1 MADIF
6 ISYSSSDR
14 PKAKALAEA
23 IEQQGWSVWWDRKI
37 PFGKSFDQVIEQ
49 ELDAARCVVV
59 VWTNASIASDWVKT
73 EAAEGA
79 RRHMLLP
86 VFMDEVK
93 IPLEFRRLQAANLT
107 NWEPG
112 SPNSEFDQLMRH
124 VGEMLGQP
132 TIAEP
137 RKETAF
143 RPQPIRDSA
152 EHHQSEFEQRSPDP
166 SSQEDSNDSRK
177 PRLSISRTPLL
188 IIGGVAALL
197 ILIVVIALRP
207 SGNTPDDR
215 QPRESVLSSTAERQ
229 TEPKVASTEK
239 GLTQRFTDELAAA
252 PTGSEVLY
260 GTGIGGS
267 SIPKSSPDSKG
278 KEAEA
283 LYSKGEQYYSGS
295 GVRQDYAEAAKWY
308 HKAADLDFVPAQ
320 KKLARMYSEGL
331 GVAKNPNESLKWE
344 MKVLSEQQK
353 ESSKVLEEMD
363 KKARDAIRN
372 IKPG

>member
-132 TIAEP
+132 TMAEP
-137 RKETAF
+137 R
-143 RPQPIRDSA
+143 QPIRDSA
-152 EHHQSEFEQRSPDP
+152 EHRKSEFEQRSPDP

-188 IIGGVAALL
+188 IIGGIAALL

-267 SIPKSSPDSKG
+267 SIPKSLPESKG

-283 LYSKGEQYYSGS
+283 LYSKGEQYYFGS

-320 KKLARMYSEGL
+320 KKLARMYSEGV
-331 GVAKNPNESLKWE
+331 GVARNPGESIKWE
-344 MKVLSEQQK
+344 MKVSAQQQK
-353 ESSKVLEEMD
+353 ELSKELEEMN
-363 KKARDAIRN
+363 KKAEDAIRM
-372 IKPG
+372 IKKGG

>member
-6 ISYSSSDR
+6 ISYSSPDR
-14 PKAKALAEA
+14 AKAKALAEA
-23 IEQQGWSVWWDRKI
+23 IQQQGWSVWWDRKI

-49 ELDAARCVVV
+49 ELEAARCVVV

-79 RRHMLLP
+79 RRHVLLP

-107 NWEPG
+107 NWQPG
-112 SPNSEFDQLMRH
+112 SPNSEFDQLMKH
-124 VGEMLGQP
+124 IGEMLGQP

-137 RKETAF
+137 RQENAF

-152 EHHQSEFEQRSPDP
+152 GHRKSEFEQRSPDISP
-166 SSQEDSNDSRK
+166 QEESSDGTTR
-177 PRLSISRTPLL
+177 PAISRTPLL
-188 IIGGVAALL
+188 ILGGVATLL
-197 ILIVVIALRP
+197 ILTVIIALRP

-215 QPRESVLSSTAERQ
+215 LQRESVPSPAVEHQ
-229 TEPKVASTEK
+229 TEPKVASTDK
-239 GLTQRFTDELAAA
+239 GIAQRAFE
-252 PTGSEVLY
+252 E
-260 GTGIGGS
+260 IGGPAIS
-267 SIPKSSPDSKG
+267 QSLTEPKA

-283 LYSKGEQYYSGS
+283 LYSKGEQFYSGS
-295 GVRQDYAEAAKWY
+295 GVQQDYAEAAKWY
-308 HKAADLDFVPAQ
+308 HKAADLVFAPAQ
-320 KKLARMYSEGL
+320 RKLAQMYSEGV

-344 MKVLSEQQK
+344 IKALSQQQK

-363 KKARDAIRN
+363 KKARDAIRH

>member
-6 ISYSSSDR
+6 ISYSSPDR

-23 IEQQGWSVWWDRKI
+23 IQQQGWSVWWDRKI

-49 ELDAARCVVV
+49 ELEAARCVVV

-79 RRHMLLP
+79 RRHVLLP

-107 NWEPG
+107 NWQAG
-112 SPNSEFDQLMRH
+112 SPNSEFEQLMRH
-124 VGEMLGQP
+124 VTEMLGQP
-132 TIAEP
+132 TKAEP
-137 RKETAF
+137 PKENAF

-152 EHHQSEFEQRSPDP
+152 EHRKSQFEQRSPDTSP
-166 SSQEDSNDSRK
+166 QDESNDR
-177 PRLSISRTPLL
+177 RTIRPAINRTSLL
-188 IIGGVAALL
+188 ILGGVATLL
-197 ILIVVIALRP
+197 ILIVVVALRP
-207 SGNTPDDR
+207 AGYAPDNR
-215 QPRESVLSSTAERQ
+215 SQKEPVPAPAAENPTESE
-229 TEPKVASTEK
+229 VASTGK
-239 GLTQRFTDELAAA
+239 GIAQRAVE
-252 PTGSEVLY
+252 
-260 GTGIGGS
+260 GIGGP
-267 SIPKSSPDSKG
+267 SIPNSLTESQANEG
-278 KEAEA
+278 EG
-283 LYSKGEQYYSGS
+283 LYSKGEQYYFGS

-320 KKLARMYSEGL
+320 KKLAQMYSEGV
-331 GVAKNPNESLKWE
+331 GVAKNPSESLKWE
-344 MKVLSEQQK
+344 LKVLSQQQK
-353 ESSKVLEEMD
+353 ESSKTLEEMN